1 LPVTDGVFI
10 QDVPSQQLLEKKV
23 NGENLLVG
31 NNANEGPSFV
41 PQDIDTE
48 EDLLAWLELTFP
60 LFSNDDI
67 SRILRYCKINFPL
80 PFKVSLRDKP

>member
-31 NNANEGPSFV
+31 NNANEGPSF
-41 PQDIDTE
+41 PKTLI
-48 EDLLAWLELTFP
+48 P
-60 LFSNDDI
+60 
-67 SRILRYCKINFPL
+67 
-80 PFKVSLRDKP
+80 KPIF